1 MKSSQMVG
9 RHFAI
14 QAVVKNCEALIA
26 YFERYKPYD
35 PVAKYYFKKLA
46 NNEYRIALEVLNGV
60 FKDLV

>member
-1 MKSSQMVG
+1 MIG
-9 RHFAI
+9 RPFAI